1 MLTIHFPLC
10 IKALNIFFQMP
21 PPELDSFG
29 RIISEQPPDEWPAR
43 SGIAMAICKMS
54 PHISE
59 DQVETL
65 FEFFVQK
72 ALGDRSPEVRK
83 YMLDAAVAVINDH
96 GKVRL
101 GTYGGKI
108 VTQLNL
114 LRKLSIFIF
123 CRPM

>member
-1 MLTIHFPLC
+1 
-10 IKALNIFFQMP
+10 MP
-21 PPELDSFG
+21 PPLLDSFG
-29 RIISEQPPDEWPAR
+29 RVISEQPPDEWPAR

-83 YMLDAAVAVINDH
+83 HMLDAAVAVINDH

-101 GTYGGKI
+101 RTDGGKI
-108 VTQLNL
+108 VTQSNRV
-114 LRKLSIFIF
+114 RKLKYFI
-123 CRPM
+123 

>member
-1 MLTIHFPLC
+1 
-10 IKALNIFFQMP
+10 MP
-21 PPELDSFG
+21 PPVLDAFG
-29 RIISEQPPDEWPAR
+29 RIVSEQPPDEWPAR

-83 YMLDAAVAVINDH
+83 HMLDAAVALVNDH
-96 GKVRL
+96 GKVRF
-101 GTYGGKI
+101 GTYGREVRKI
-108 VTQLNL
+108 VTQLHFL
-114 LRKLSIFIF
+114 YFF
-123 CRPM
+123 TW